1 MRRQRESAPSPRSIY
16 TEWWW
21 PPSPTIYRTMSGGY
35 RSFEH
40 VIVPEVDA
48 GSRAA
53 YLWAHGFSFLGGEG
67 GYVGVEVVDPAAA
80 GSGDGTERTAVFS
93 IRGAGTCRI
102 PCPWQVGRAYELQ
115 VWTEGGRWWSAA
127 VREEEGPQSVI
138 GRIQV
143 PEGWRRLAST
153 SVMSTEYRGGPL
165 ARCADV
171 PPTRVTFSPPT
182 ADGGTVS
189 PVRHEVRLGP
199 GTCAGSTVEVTPD
212 GVRHV
217 MGGSV

>member
-1 MRRQRESAPSPRSIY
+1 MRRQRESPPTPRSIY

-40 VIVPEVDA
+40 VIVPEVDP
-48 GSRAA
+48 GSRAP
-53 YLWAHGFSFLGGEG
+53 YLWAHEFSFLGGEG
-67 GYVGVEVVDPAAA
+67 GYLGLESEGA
-80 GSGDGTERTAVFS
+80 AVFS
-93 IRGAGTCRI
+93 IEGASTCRI
-102 PCPWQVGRAYELQ
+102 PCPWEVGRAYGLQ
-115 VWTEGGRWWSAA
+115 VWTEGGGWWSAA
-127 VREEEGPQSVI
+127 VREGEGPQSLI

-153 SVMSTEYRGGPL
+153 STMSTEYRGGPL
-165 ARCADV
+165 ARCADL
-171 PPTRVTFSPPT
+171 PPSRVTFSAPT

-189 PVRHEVRLGP
+189 PVRHEIRLGP
-199 GTCAGSTVEVTPD
+199 GSCEGSTVEVTAT

-217 MGGSV
+217 TGGSG